1 MPYIECPRVSSL
13 SKARIFRHVSSVL
26 CFMQE
31 FKRRRNMRRYLITSC
46 FVLAVFALFSA
57 TQAQADTIDNFTYQD
72 GGNTF
77 AWQLPSSPTITP
89 ANFLPGLAFVITD
102 VSYSEND
109 IPQNP
114 ASLIFSSDAGGG
126 GFFLFDTFQG
136 ILSFGSQIYSGT
148 EDTPTFLE
156 GTYSVPEPSSLML
169 LGMGMLALL
178 GLALKKRPYS
188 SITQRI

>member
-77 AWQLPSSPTITP
+77 AWELSSTPTILP

-126 GFFLFDTFQG
+126 G
-136 ILSFGSQIYSGT
+136 LSFSPPQFNVPVASNSGRGSRGI
-148 EDTPTFLE
+148 
-156 GTYSVPEPSSLML
+156 VHL
-169 LGMGMLALL
+169 LSEF
-178 GLALKKRPYS
+178 RPIS
-188 SITQRI
+188 NKNII

>member
-1 MPYIECPRVSSL
+1 
-13 SKARIFRHVSSVL
+13 
-26 CFMQE
+26 
-31 FKRRRNMRRYLITSC
+31 MRRYLITSC

-77 AWQLPSSPTITP
+77 AWQLPSTPTILPT
-89 ANFLPGLAFVITD
+89 NFLPGLAFVITD
-102 VSYSEND
+102 ITYSEND

-136 ILSFGSQIYSGT
+136 ILSFGSQVYSGT
-148 EDTPTFLE
+148 EDAPTFLE
-156 GTYSVPEPSSLML
+156 GTYSLPDYFSSTDGNGVPATLTITSVPEPSSLML

-178 GLALKKRPYS
+178 GLALKKRSYC

>member
-1 MPYIECPRVSSL
+1 
-13 SKARIFRHVSSVL
+13 
-26 CFMQE
+26 MQE

-57 TQAQADTIDNFTYQD
+57 TQAQADTIDNFTYEEGD
-72 GGNTF
+72 STF
-77 AWQLPSSPTITP
+77 TWQLPSSPTLLP

-102 VSYSEND
+102 VTYSEND

-136 ILSFGSQIYSGT
+136 ILSFGSQVYSGT

-156 GTYSVPEPSSLML
+156 GTYSLPDIFSGSDPNGTATLTIKSVPEPSSLML
-169 LGMGMLALL
+169 LGTGMLALL

>member
-1 MPYIECPRVSSL
+1 MLY
-13 SKARIFRHVSSVL
+13 ARIQEEKKYATLSDYQLFRVGRFRPIL
-26 CFMQE
+26 G
-31 FKRRRNMRRYLITSC
+31 
-46 FVLAVFALFSA
+46 
-57 TQAQADTIDNFTYQD
+57 D
-72 GGNTF
+72 
-77 AWQLPSSPTITP
+77 PSS
-89 ANFLPGLAFVITD
+89 FLPGLAFVITD

-136 ILSFGSQIYSGT
+136 ILSFGSQVYSGT

-156 GTYSVPEPSSLML
+156 GTYSLPDIFSGSDPNGTATLTIKSVPEPSSLML

-178 GLALKKRPYS
+178 GLALKKRSYS

>member
-1 MPYIECPRVSSL
+1 
-13 SKARIFRHVSSVL
+13 
-26 CFMQE
+26 
-31 FKRRRNMRRYLITSC
+31 MRRYLITSC

-57 TQAQADTIDNFTYQD
+57 TQAQADTIDNFTYEEGD
-72 GGNTF
+72 NTF
-77 AWQLPSSPTITP
+77 TWQLPSSPTLLP

-114 ASLIFSSDAGGG
+114 ASLIFSSDAGRG

-136 ILSFGSQIYSGT
+136 ILSYGSQIYSGT

-156 GTYSVPEPSSLML
+156 GTFSLPDYFSSSDGSGIPATLTIKSVPEPSSLML